1 MTDDILQTVET
12 FLAYS
17 DEKLGE
23 LSQKNQELKLENIE
37 EE

>member
-12 FLAYS
+12 FLAHS
-17 DEKLGE
+17 DEKLEE
-23 LSQKNQELKLENIE
+23 LSQKNHELKLEKRE

>member
-1 MTDDILQTVET
+1 MTDDILQTVEI

-17 DEKLGE
+17 DEKLEE